1 MQFLK
6 IEANLLILFSGGYEK
21 MDAERWIRQLEM
33 MEKAKRDLRAKEK
46 AQAAE
51 EERIRQQAERRAWL
65 RELR

>member
-1 MQFLK
+1 
-6 IEANLLILFSGGYEK
+6 